1 MYFEAARLIEAD
13 DLISS
18 EFLSTPRELIF
29 DIKVKHSKEEKLFI
43 TLKRNY
49 CSTYNLIYKECH
61 HKKASTIASHLPAYL
76 YKQHGKKILHIFDT
90 NY

>member
-1 MYFEAARLIEAD
+1 
-13 DLISS
+13 
-18 EFLSTPRELIF
+18 
-29 DIKVKHSKEEKLFI
+29 
-43 TLKRNY
+43 LKRNY

-61 HKKASTIASHLPAYL
+61 HEKASTIASHLPAYL